1 MSLLPIGKF
10 AKRAGV
16 HPETLKRLEKA
27 NKLIPAY
34 KSDAGTRY
42 YDPSQLSYF
51 KGKSSVD
58 EPKLTIG
65 YCRVSTRQQKDDLD
79 TQVTNVKSYMIS
91 KGYQFDVITDIGSGI
106 NYSKK
111 GLLRLLELINNR
123 EIDRVV
129 VLYKDRLI
137 RFGFELLEYLC
148 QLNSVELIVIDHS
161 EKSKEE
167 ELTKDLIQ
175 VITVFANRLYGS
187 RSKRTKDLLK
197 DVKNNV
203 ARQED

>member
-16 HPETLKRLEKA
+16 HPETLRRLDQD
-27 NKLIPAY
+27 NKLKPAY

-51 KGKSSVD
+51 KGESSTG

-65 YCRVSTRQQKDDLD
+65 YCRVSTRQQKDALE
-79 TQVTNVKSYMIS
+79 TQVTSVKAYMLS
-91 KGYQFDVITDIGSGI
+91 KGYQFDVITDVGSGLD
-106 NYSKK
+106 YSKK
-111 GLLRLLELINNR
+111 GLLKLIELINNR

-129 VLYKDRLI
+129 VLNKDHLI
-137 RFGFELLEYLC
+137 RFGFELIEYLC
-148 QLNSVELIVIDHS
+148 QLNAIELVVIDHS

-167 ELTKDLIQ
+167 ELTEDLIQ
-175 VITVFANRLYGS
+175 IITNLYGS
-187 RSKRTKDLLK
+187 KSKQAKNLLK
-197 DVKNNV
+197 VVKNNV
-203 ARQED
+203 ASQED

>member
-16 HPETLKRLEKA
+16 HPETLKRLEKD

-42 YDPSQLSYF
+42 YAPSQLSYF
-51 KGKSSVD
+51 KGTSSAD
-58 EPKLTIG
+58 EPKITIG
-65 YCRVSTRQQKDDLD
+65 YCRVSNRNQKEDLE
-79 TQVTNVKSYMIS
+79 TQVSNVKAYMLS
-91 KGYQFDVITDIGSGI
+91 KGYQFDVITDIGSGL

-111 GLLRLLELINNR
+111 GLLKLIELINNR

-148 QLNSVELIVIDHS
+148 QLNSVELVVIDHS

-167 ELTKDLIQ
+167 ELTEDLIRI
-175 VITVFANRLYGS
+175 ITNMHGS
-187 RSKRTKDLLK
+187 KSKRAKYLLK
-197 DVKNNV
+197 VVKNNV
-203 ARQED
+203 NS

>member
-16 HPETLKRLEKA
+16 HPETLRRLDHD
-27 NKLIPAY
+27 NKLKPAY

-51 KGKSSVD
+51 KGASSVE

-65 YCRVSTRQQKDDLD
+65 YCRVGNQKQQDDLNV
-79 TQVTNVKSYMIS
+79 QVDSVKAYMLS

-111 GLLRLLELINNR
+111 GLLKLIELINNR

-129 VLYKDRLI
+129 VLYKDCLI

-148 QLNSVELIVIDHS
+148 QLNAVELVVIDHS
-161 EKSKEE
+161 EKSRED
-167 ELTKDLIQ
+167 ELNEDLIQ
-175 VITVFANRLYGS
+175 LIITLYGS
-187 RSKRTKDLLK
+187 SSKRAKDLLK
-197 DVKNNV
+197 VVKNNV
-203 ARQED
+203 TR

>member
-51 KGKSSVD
+51 RGKSSLD

-65 YCRVSTRQQKDDLD
+65 YCRVSNRQQKDDLD
-79 TQVTNVKSYMIS
+79 TQVTNVKSYMLS

-123 EIDRVV
+123 EIERVV

-137 RFGFELLEYLC
+137 RFGFELIEYLC

-161 EKSKEE
+161 ERSKEE
-167 ELTKDLIQ
+167 ELNEDLIQ
-175 VITVFANRLYGS
+175 IITVFANRLYGS

-203 ARQED
+203 TRQED

>member
-16 HPETLKRLEKA
+16 HPETLRRLDQDK
-27 NKLIPAY
+27 KLIPAY

-51 KGKSSVD
+51 KGTSSVD

-65 YCRVSTRQQKDDLD
+65 YCRVNSQNHKDDLD
-79 TQVTNVKSYMIS
+79 NQVDNIKSYMLS
-91 KGYQFDVITDIGSGI
+91 KGYQFDVITDIGSGM

-111 GLLRLLELINNR
+111 GLLKLIELINNR

-137 RFGFELLEYLC
+137 RFGFELIEYLC
-148 QLNSVELIVIDHS
+148 QLNAVELVVIDRS
-161 EKSKEE
+161 EKSEGE
-167 ELTKDLIQ
+167 ELNDDLVQI
-175 VITVFANRLYGS
+175 ITSMYSS
-187 RSKRTKDLLK
+187 RSKQAKDLLK
-197 DVKNNV
+197 VVKNNV
-203 ARQED
+203 DR

>member
-16 HPETLKRLEKA
+16 HPETLKRLERD

-42 YDPSQLSYF
+42 YNPSQLSYF
-51 KGKSSVD
+51 KGKSSTG

-65 YCRVSTRQQKDDLD
+65 YCRVSTRQQKDDLNS
-79 TQVTNVKSYMIS
+79 QVNRVKAYMLS
-91 KGYQFDVITDIGSGI
+91 KGYQFDVITDIGKGI
-106 NYSKK
+106 DYSKK
-111 GLLRLLELINNR
+111 GLLKLIELINNR

-137 RFGFELLEYLC
+137 RFGFELIEYLC
-148 QLNSVELIVIDHS
+148 QLNAVELVVVDHS

-167 ELTKDLIQ
+167 ELTEDLIQ
-175 VITVFANRLYGS
+175 IVTILSHQLYGS
-187 RSKRTKDLLK
+187 KSKRSKDFLK
-197 DVKNNV
+197 AVKSNV
-203 ARQED
+203 TRQED

>member
-16 HPETLKRLEKA
+16 HPETLKRLERD

-51 KGKSSVD
+51 KGTSSTG

-65 YCRVSTRQQKDDLD
+65 YCRVSNRNRQDDLD
-79 TQVTNVKSYMIS
+79 AQVTNVKAYMLS
-91 KGYQFDVITDIGSGI
+91 KGYQFDVITDKGSGL

-111 GLLRLLELINNR
+111 GFLKLIELINNR

-129 VLYKDRLI
+129 VLYKDRLV

-148 QLNSVELIVIDHS
+148 QLNAVELIVIDHS

-167 ELTKDLIQ
+167 ELTEDLTQI
-175 VITVFANRLYGS
+175 VTTLYGS
-187 RSKRTKDLLK
+187 RSKRAKDLLK
-197 DVKNNV
+197 VVKNND
-203 ARQED
+203 ASQED

>member
-16 HPETLKRLEKA
+16 HPETLRRLDQDK
-27 NKLIPAY
+27 KLIPAY

-51 KGKSSVD
+51 KGTSSVD

-65 YCRVSTRQQKDDLD
+65 YCRVNSQNQKDDLD
-79 TQVTNVKSYMIS
+79 NQVDNIKSYMLS
-91 KGYQFDVITDIGSGI
+91 NGYQFDVITDIGSGM

-111 GLLRLLELINNR
+111 GFLKLIELINNR

-137 RFGFELLEYLC
+137 RFGFELIEYLC
-148 QLNSVELIVIDHS
+148 QLNAVELVVIDHS

-167 ELTKDLIQ
+167 ELNDDLVQI
-175 VITVFANRLYGS
+175 ITSMYSS
-187 RSKRTKDLLK
+187 RSKQAKDLLK
-197 DVKNNV
+197 VVKNNV
-203 ARQED
+203 DR

>member
-79 TQVTNVKSYMIS
+79 AQVTNVKSYMLS

-123 EIDRVV
+123 EIERVV

-167 ELTKDLIQ
+167 ELTEDLIQ
-175 VITVFANRLYGS
+175 VITVFAKRLYGS

-203 ARQED
+203 TRQED

>member
-16 HPETLKRLEKA
+16 HPETLKRLERD

-42 YDPSQLSYF
+42 YNPSQLSYF
-51 KGKSSVD
+51 KGTSSTG

-65 YCRVSTRQQKDDLD
+65 YCRVSNRQQKDELEAQA
-79 TQVTNVKSYMIS
+79 TSIKSYMLN
-91 KGYQFDVITDIGSGI
+91 KGYQFDVITDVGSGI

-111 GLLRLLELINNR
+111 GLLKLVELINNR

-148 QLNSVELIVIDHS
+148 QLNAVELVVIDHN

-167 ELTKDLIQ
+167 ELTEDLTHI
-175 VITVFANRLYGS
+175 ITSLYGS
-187 RSKRTKDLLK
+187 KSKRTKDLLK
-197 DVKNNV
+197 VVKNN
-203 ARQED
+203 AAS

>member
-51 KGKSSVD
+51 KGKSSLD

-79 TQVTNVKSYMIS
+79 TQVTNVKSYMLS

-123 EIDRVV
+123 EIERVV

-137 RFGFELLEYLC
+137 RFGFELIEYLC

-167 ELTKDLIQ
+167 ELTEDLIQ

-203 ARQED
+203 TRQED

>member
-16 HPETLKRLEKA
+16 HPETLKRLERD

-42 YDPSQLSYF
+42 YAPSQLSYF
-51 KGKSSVD
+51 KGTSSTG

-65 YCRVSTRQQKDDLD
+65 YCRVNNRSQKNDLD
-79 TQVTNVKSYMIS
+79 TQVDKVKAYMLS
-91 KGYQFDVITDIGSGI
+91 KGYQFDIITDIGSAL

-111 GLLRLLELINNR
+111 GLLKLIELINNR
-123 EIDRVV
+123 EIDRVAI
-129 VLYKDRLI
+129 LHKDRLI
-137 RFGFELLEYLC
+137 RFGFEVIEYLC
-148 QLNSVELIVIDHS
+148 QLNAVELVVIDHS

-167 ELTKDLIQ
+167 ELTEDLAHI
-175 VITVFANRLYGS
+175 VTNLYDS
-187 RSKRTKDLLK
+187 KSKRAKDLLK
-197 DVKNNV
+197 VVKNNV
-203 ARQED
+203 AS

>member
-16 HPETLKRLEKA
+16 HPETLRRLDQD
-27 NKLIPAY
+27 NKLKPAY

-51 KGKSSVD
+51 KGTSSVN

-65 YCRVSTRQQKDDLD
+65 YCRVSNRSQRDDLD
-79 TQVTNVKSYMIS
+79 NQITDIKAYMIS
-91 KGYQFDVITDIGSGI
+91 KGYQFDVITDIGSGL

-123 EIDRVV
+123 EVDRVV
-129 VLYKDRLI
+129 VLHKDRLI

-148 QLNSVELIVIDHS
+148 QLNAVELVVIDHS

-167 ELTKDLIQ
+167 ELTEDLIQ
-175 VITVFANRLYGS
+175 IITSLYGS
-187 RSKRTKDLLK
+187 RSKPTKELLK
-197 DVKNNV
+197 VVKNNV
-203 ARQED
+203 TR

>member
-16 HPETLKRLEKA
+16 HPETLRRLDQD
-27 NKLIPAY
+27 NKLKPAY

-51 KGKSSVD
+51 KGTSSVN

-65 YCRVSTRQQKDDLD
+65 YCRVSNRSQRDDLD
-79 TQVTNVKSYMIS
+79 NQITDIKAYMIS
-91 KGYQFDVITDIGSGI
+91 KGYRFDVITDIGSGL

-123 EIDRVV
+123 EVDRVV
-129 VLYKDRLI
+129 VLHKDRLI

-148 QLNSVELIVIDHS
+148 QLNAVELVVIDHS

-167 ELTKDLIQ
+167 ELTEDLIQ
-175 VITVFANRLYGS
+175 IITSLYGS
-187 RSKRTKDLLK
+187 KSKPTKELLK
-197 DVKNNV
+197 VVKNNV
-203 ARQED
+203 TR

>member
-16 HPETLKRLEKA
+16 HPETLRRLDQD

-34 KSDAGTRY
+34 KSEAGTRY
-42 YDPSQLSYF
+42 YAPSQLSYF
-51 KGKSSVD
+51 KGTSSID

-65 YCRVSTRQQKDDLD
+65 YCRVSNRQPQEDLE
-79 TQVTNVKSYMIS
+79 TQVANIKAYMLS
-91 KGYQFDVITDIGSGI
+91 KGYQFDLITDIGSGI
-106 NYSKK
+106 DYSKK
-111 GLLRLLELINNR
+111 GLLRLMELINNR

-129 VLYKDRLI
+129 VLYKDRLV

-148 QLNSVELIVIDHS
+148 QLNAVELVVIDHS

-167 ELTKDLIQ
+167 EITEDLVQI
-175 VITVFANRLYGS
+175 VTSLYGS

-197 DVKNNV
+197 VVKSNV
-203 ARQED
+203 TQ

>member
-16 HPETLKRLEKA
+16 HPETLRRLDQD
-27 NKLIPAY
+27 NKLKPAY

-51 KGKSSVD
+51 KGESSAD
-58 EPKLTIG
+58 KPRLTIG
-65 YCRVSTRQQKDDLD
+65 YCRVINRNYQDDLNI
-79 TQVTNVKSYMIS
+79 QVSNVKAYMLS
-91 KGYQFDVITDIGSGI
+91 KGYQFDVITDMGYGL

-111 GLLRLLELINNR
+111 GLLRLIELINNR
-123 EIDRVV
+123 EIERVV

-137 RFGFELLEYLC
+137 RFGFELIEYLC
-148 QLNSVELIVIDHS
+148 QLNAVELVVIDHS

-167 ELTKDLIQ
+167 ELTEDLIQ
-175 VITVFANRLYGS
+175 IINSLYGS
-187 RSKRTKDLLK
+187 RSKRAKDLLK
-197 DVKNNV
+197 VVKNNV
-203 ARQED
+203 IS

>member
-16 HPETLKRLEKA
+16 HPETLKRLEKD

-51 KGKSSVD
+51 KGKSPVD
-58 EPKLTIG
+58 EPKITIG
-65 YCRVSTRQQKDDLD
+65 YCRVSNRNQQDDLD
-79 TQVTNVKSYMIS
+79 AQVANIKAYMLS
-91 KGYQFDVITDIGSGI
+91 KGYQFDVITDIGSGL

-111 GLLRLLELINNR
+111 GILKLIELINNR

-148 QLNSVELIVIDHS
+148 QLNAVELVVIDHS
-161 EKSKEE
+161 VKSKEE
-167 ELTKDLIQ
+167 ELTEDLTHI
-175 VITVFANRLYGS
+175 ITDMYGS
-187 RSKRTKDLLK
+187 RSRRTKDFLK
-197 DVKNNV
+197 VVKNHDV
-203 ARQED
+203 I

>member
-16 HPETLKRLEKA
+16 HPETLKRLERD

-42 YDPSQLSYF
+42 YAPSQLSYF
-51 KGKSSVD
+51 KGTSSTG

-65 YCRVSTRQQKDDLD
+65 YCRVSNRNLQDDLD
-79 TQVTNVKSYMIS
+79 AQVASVKSYMLS
-91 KGYQFDVITDIGSGI
+91 KGYQFDIITDIGSGL

-111 GLLRLLELINNR
+111 GLLKLIELINNR

-137 RFGFELLEYLC
+137 RLGFELLEYLC
-148 QLNSVELIVIDHS
+148 QLNAVELVVIDHS
-161 EKSKEE
+161 EKSRED
-167 ELTKDLIQ
+167 ELIEDLSQI
-175 VITVFANRLYGS
+175 ITNMYGS
-187 RSKRTKDLLK
+187 SSKRAKDLLK
-197 DVKNNV
+197 LVKNND
-203 ARQED
+203 ASQED

>member
-16 HPETLKRLEKA
+16 HPETLRRLDQD
-27 NKLIPAY
+27 NKLKPAY

-51 KGKSSVD
+51 KGTSSVD
-58 EPKLTIG
+58 GPKLTIG
-65 YCRVSTRQQKDDLD
+65 YCRVSNRNQQDDLD
-79 TQVTNVKSYMIS
+79 VQVSNIKAYMLS
-91 KGYQFDVITDIGSGI
+91 KGYQFDIITDIGSGV

-111 GLLRLLELINNR
+111 GLLKLIELVNNR

-129 VLYKDRLI
+129 VLYKDRLM
-137 RFGFELLEYLC
+137 RFGFELIEYLC
-148 QLNSVELIVIDHS
+148 QLNAVELVVIDHS
-161 EKSKEE
+161 GKPKEE
-167 ELTKDLIQ
+167 ELTEDLTHI
-175 VITVFANRLYGS
+175 VTDLYGS

-197 DVKNNV
+197 VVRANANH
-203 ARQED
+203 

>member
-51 KGKSSVD
+51 KGKSSLD

-65 YCRVSTRQQKDDLD
+65 YCRVSTRQQKDDLE
-79 TQVTNVKSYMIS
+79 TQVTNIKSYMLS

-106 NYSKK
+106 DYSKK

-123 EIDRVV
+123 EIERVV

-137 RFGFELLEYLC
+137 RFGFELIEYLC
-148 QLNSVELIVIDHS
+148 QLNAVELVVIDHS

-167 ELTKDLIQ
+167 ELTEDLIQ
-175 VITVFANRLYGS
+175 IITVFANRLYGS

-203 ARQED
+203 TRQED

>member
-16 HPETLKRLEKA
+16 HPETLRRLDHDK
-27 NKLIPAY
+27 KLIPAY

-51 KGKSSVD
+51 KGTSST
-58 EPKLTIG
+58 EESKLTIG
-65 YCRVSTRQQKDDLD
+65 YCRVSDRNQQDDLD
-79 TQVTNVKSYMIS
+79 IQSDNIKAYMLS
-91 KGYQFDVITDIGSGI
+91 KGYQFDIITDIGSGI

-111 GLLRLLELINNR
+111 GLLKLIELINNR

-137 RFGFELLEYLC
+137 RFGFELIEYLC
-148 QLNSVELIVIDHS
+148 QLNAVELVVVDRS

-167 ELTKDLIQ
+167 ELNEDLIQ
-175 VITVFANRLYGS
+175 IINDLYGPRAK
-187 RSKRTKDLLK
+187 RSKDLLK
-197 DVKNNV
+197 VVKNNV
-203 ARQED
+203 DC

>member
-79 TQVTNVKSYMIS
+79 TQVTNVKSYMLS

-123 EIDRVV
+123 EIERVV

>member
-51 KGKSSVD
+51 KGKSSLD

-79 TQVTNVKSYMIS
+79 TQVTNVKSYMLS

-123 EIDRVV
+123 EIERVV

-137 RFGFELLEYLC
+137 RFGFELIEYLC

-167 ELTKDLIQ
+167 ELTEDLIQ
-175 VITVFANRLYGS
+175 IITVFANQLYGS
-187 RSKRTKDLLK
+187 GSKRTKDLLK

-203 ARQED
+203 TRQED

>member
-51 KGKSSVD
+51 KGKSSLD

-65 YCRVSTRQQKDDLD
+65 YCRVSTRQQKDDLEI
-79 TQVTNVKSYMIS
+79 QVTNIKSYMLS

-106 NYSKK
+106 DYSKK

-123 EIDRVV
+123 EIERVV

-137 RFGFELLEYLC
+137 RFGFELIEYLC
-148 QLNSVELIVIDHS
+148 QLNAVELVVIDHS

-167 ELTKDLIQ
+167 ELTEDLIQ
-175 VITVFANRLYGS
+175 IITVFANRLYGS

-203 ARQED
+203 TRQED

>member
-1 MSLLPIGKF
+1 MSLLTIGKF

-51 KGKSSVD
+51 KGKSSLD

-79 TQVTNVKSYMIS
+79 TQVANVKSYMLS

-123 EIDRVV
+123 EIERVV

-137 RFGFELLEYLC
+137 RFGFELIEYLC

-161 EKSKEE
+161 EKSKGE
-167 ELTKDLIQ
+167 ELTEDLIQ
-175 VITVFANRLYGS
+175 IITVFANRLYGS

-203 ARQED
+203 TRQED

>member
-16 HPETLKRLEKA
+16 HPETLRRLDQDK
-27 NKLIPAY
+27 KLIPAY

-51 KGKSSVD
+51 KGKSSTD

-65 YCRVSTRQQKDDLD
+65 YCRVSNRQQQDYLD
-79 TQVTNVKSYMIS
+79 VQISNLKAYMLS

-106 NYSKK
+106 DYSKK
-111 GLLRLLELINNR
+111 GLLKIIELINNR
-123 EIDRVV
+123 EIDRLI

-137 RFGFELLEYLC
+137 RFGFELIEYLC
-148 QLNSVELIVIDHS
+148 QLNAVELVVIDHS

-167 ELTKDLIQ
+167 ELNEDLIRI
-175 VITVFANRLYGS
+175 ITSVYGS
-187 RSKRTKDLLK
+187 RSKQSKDLLK
-197 DVKNNV
+197 AVKSNV
-203 ARQED
+203 AI

>member
-51 KGKSSVD
+51 KGKSSLD

-79 TQVTNVKSYMIS
+79 TQVTNVKSYMLS

-123 EIDRVV
+123 EIERVV
-129 VLYKDRLI
+129 ILYKDRLI
-137 RFGFELLEYLC
+137 RFGFELIEYLC

-161 EKSKEE
+161 EKPKEE
-167 ELTKDLIQ
+167 ELTEDLIQ
-175 VITVFANRLYGS
+175 IITVFANRLYGS
-187 RSKRTKDLLK
+187 RSKRAKELLK

-203 ARQED
+203 TRQED

>member
-16 HPETLKRLEKA
+16 HPETLKRLERD

-51 KGKSSVD
+51 RGKSSTD

-79 TQVTNVKSYMIS
+79 TQVANVKAYMLS
-91 KGYQFDVITDIGSGI
+91 KGYQFDIIIDIGSGI
-106 NYSKK
+106 KYSKK

-123 EIDRVV
+123 EIERVV
-129 VLYKDRLI
+129 VLYKDRLA
-137 RFGFELLEYLC
+137 RFGFELLEHLC
-148 QLNSVELIVIDHS
+148 QLNAVELVVIDHS

-167 ELTKDLIQ
+167 ELTEDLIQ
-175 VITVFANRLYGS
+175 IITVFANRLYGS

>member
-27 NKLIPAY
+27 DKLIPAY

-42 YDPSQLSYF
+42 YAPSQLSYF
-51 KGKSSVD
+51 KGTSSVD
-58 EPKLTIG
+58 EHKLTIG
-65 YCRVSTRQQKDDLD
+65 YCRVSNRNQQEDLD
-79 TQVTNVKSYMIS
+79 TQVANVKAYMLS
-91 KGYQFDVITDIGSGI
+91 KGYQFDIITDIGSAL

-111 GLLRLLELINNR
+111 GLLKLIELINNR

-148 QLNSVELIVIDHS
+148 QLNAVELVVIDHS

-167 ELTKDLIQ
+167 ELTEDLTQI
-175 VITVFANRLYGS
+175 VTSMYGS
-187 RSKRTKDLLK
+187 RSKRSKDLLK
-197 DVKNNV
+197 AVRANV
-203 ARQED
+203 FS

>member
-16 HPETLKRLEKA
+16 HPETLKRLERD

-42 YDPSQLSYF
+42 YAPSQLSYF
-51 KGKSSVD
+51 KGTSSTG

-65 YCRVSTRQQKDDLD
+65 YCRVSTRQQKDDLE
-79 TQVTNVKSYMIS
+79 TQVSNVKAYMLS
-91 KGYQFDVITDIGSGI
+91 KGYQFDVITDIGSGL

-111 GLLRLLELINNR
+111 GLFRIIELINNR

-129 VLYKDRLI
+129 VLYKDCLV
-137 RFGFELLEYLC
+137 RFGFEVLEYLC
-148 QLNSVELIVIDHS
+148 QLNAVELEVIDHS
-161 EKSKEE
+161 DKSKEE

-175 VITVFANRLYGS
+175 IITNMYGS
-187 RSKRTKDLLK
+187 RSKQAKDLLK
-197 DVKNNV
+197 VVKNN
-203 ARQED
+203 ATS